1 MGVIRQPRAAVA
13 PSSGRSTD
21 NSEAN
26 TAQNTDTE
34 SVTSSGTVT
43 PVHRGQNGQQSGI
56 CPVQV
61 RRNLGT
67 HMHSLRMKK
76 GRRTKQRA
84 ENEKLLMSMYGI
96 DEEDLVGAEIPHQ
109 TRSYFMDLIEMEDE
123 ELLDQ
128 FINNQEPRFFNK
140 EKVNRR
146 QQMKQMDQES
156 FQPEEAFMKIGFN
169 LRQALK
175 KHPPMGML
183 EGLEEKITETFAA
196 NPQTEYV
203 CEDLSS
209 FERLL
214 LHALCAYNS
223 LNSHSFNFAGKR
235 MIRVENPYAT
245 FFRRNPGLCE
255 YLHSRMNLSKA
266 HGC

>member
-1 MGVIRQPRAAVA
+1 MII
-13 PSSGRSTD
+13 
-21 NSEAN
+21 
-26 TAQNTDTE
+26 TAL
-34 SVTSSGTVT
+34 
-43 PVHRGQNGQQSGI
+43 
-56 CPVQV
+56 CC
-61 RRNLGT
+61 
-67 HMHSLRMKK
+67 
-76 GRRTKQRA
+76 RA

-183 EGLEEKITETFAA
+183 EVIPRKFLGEIYYKLKVGIVYIHLLREGFKKKLIEFSIKDLTQLIEKKIINMLFFGLF
-196 NPQTEYV
+196 
-203 CEDLSS
+203 SS
-209 FERLL
+209 F
-214 LHALCAYNS
+214 
-223 LNSHSFNFAGKR
+223 
-235 MIRVENPYAT
+235 
-245 FFRRNPGLCE
+245 
-255 YLHSRMNLSKA
+255 
-266 HGC
+266 

>member
-1 MGVIRQPRAAVA
+1 
-13 PSSGRSTD
+13 
-21 NSEAN
+21 
-26 TAQNTDTE
+26 
-34 SVTSSGTVT
+34 
-43 PVHRGQNGQQSGI
+43 
-56 CPVQV
+56 
-61 RRNLGT
+61 
-67 HMHSLRMKK
+67 
-76 GRRTKQRA
+76 
-84 ENEKLLMSMYGI
+84 MSMYGI

-183 EGLEEKITETFAA
+183 EVIPRKFLGEICYKLKVGIVYIHLKGRVQKKINRIF
-196 NPQTEYV
+196 Y
-203 CEDLSS
+203 
-209 FERLL
+209 
-214 LHALCAYNS
+214 
-223 LNSHSFNFAGKR
+223 
-235 MIRVENPYAT
+235 
-245 FFRRNPGLCE
+245 
-255 YLHSRMNLSKA
+255 
-266 HGC
+266 

>member
-1 MGVIRQPRAAVA
+1 
-13 PSSGRSTD
+13 
-21 NSEAN
+21 
-26 TAQNTDTE
+26 
-34 SVTSSGTVT
+34 
-43 PVHRGQNGQQSGI
+43 
-56 CPVQV
+56 
-61 RRNLGT
+61 
-67 HMHSLRMKK
+67 
-76 GRRTKQRA
+76 
-84 ENEKLLMSMYGI
+84 
-96 DEEDLVGAEIPHQ
+96 
-109 TRSYFMDLIEMEDE
+109 
-123 ELLDQ
+123 
-128 FINNQEPRFFNK
+128 
-140 EKVNRR
+140 
-146 QQMKQMDQES
+146 
-156 FQPEEAFMKIGFN
+156 
-169 LRQALK
+169 
-175 KHPPMGML
+175 MGML
-183 EGLEEKITETFAA
+183 ETLPLPPVIIVGGGTWLWWMVAEGLEEKITETFAA